1 MTDTTATPVTATPVS
16 APMTTLAEMMLREIL
31 THSEA
36 LESFD
41 NVIAAADS
49 DNATLLVTNMRDG
62 SEGYAEY
69 LAIVEQGEKL
79 LAAIDAANLPNVKV
93 PTADEVAQATVK
105 ATATRS
111 KANNAAKFFLT
122 YCADNDILDA
132 ADMLPK
138 NLKVRKSGASG
149 AQSGIKRPRFSSIIA
164 SENGESVWQADYTV
178 KDNKCTMSAL
188 AAALSDLT
196 GDKVKAGDLGDH
208 AASVKVDDNG
218 VAEFTITVGDRHFN
232 VASVGREK

>member
-1 MTDTTATPVTATPVS
+1 MSESTPTPVS

-31 THSEA
+31 SHSEA

-49 DNATLLVTNMRDG
+49 ENATLLVTNMREG
-62 SEGYAEY
+62 SEGYDEY
-69 LAIVEQGEKL
+69 VALVEQSEKL

-93 PTADEVAQATVK
+93 PTAEEVEQATVK
-105 ATATRS
+105 ATATRT
-111 KANNAAKFFLT
+111 KANTAAKFFLT

-138 NLKVRKSGASG
+138 NLKVRKGGASG
-149 AQSGIKRPRFSSIIA
+149 AQTGIKRPRFSSIIA
-164 SENGESVWQADYTV
+164 SENGESVWSADYTV

-196 GDKVKAGDLGDH
+196 GEKVKAGDLGDH

-218 VAEFTITVGDRHFN
+218 VAEFTVTIGERHFAI
-232 VASVGREK
+232 ASVGREK